1 MAWFWLGD
9 LSVELKSIL
18 LFFMENLYYKPSGK
32 APALALIG
40 SLVLGA
46 IGAVILAIVYI
57 ALQWFIPIIYFNVFI
72 TLGFGA
78 GIFYI
83 LNFCFKQWK
92 LRNKGIAIL
101 MTLLIAILG
110 FYAQWALFV
119 SLMYNAEGT
128 MGGDTWVKS
137 SFNLEGFKA
146 FFLHPSFI
154 WEAMQGLNEVGTFT
168 LKKSPVSGGALW
180 AVWAIEMGIILIT
193 PIIMAFRG
201 ITIYPFSEKDEVWMT
216 KRALPGRLKFVD
228 DKEAVASSLGN
239 HDFAYVYDHLSDEE
253 EHFSFATAEVYE
265 SDTDDHQYLTIYN
278 HQFVEK
284 KGKMEEK
291 KDEAIEFL
299 RITRNS
305 L

>member
-1 MAWFWLGD
+1 
-9 LSVELKSIL
+9 
-18 LFFMENLYYKPSGK
+18 MENLYYKPSGK
-32 APALALIG
+32 VPAFALIG
-40 SLVLGA
+40 SLVLG
-46 IGAVILAIVYI
+46 IVGSIILAIVYI
-57 ALQWFIPIIYFNVFI
+57 ALQWFIPIVYFNVFI

-78 GIFYI
+78 GLFYL

-92 LRNKGIAIL
+92 LRNKGVAIII
-101 MTLLIAILG
+101 TLIVAIVG

-137 SFNLEGFKA
+137 SFSLEGFKA
-146 FFLHPSFI
+146 FFMHPSFI
-154 WEAMQGLNEVGTFT
+154 WEALQGLNEVGTFS
-168 LKKSPVSGGALW
+168 LKKSTVSGGMLW
-180 AVWAIEMGIILIT
+180 AVWGIEMAIILIT

-201 ITIYPFSEKDEVWMT
+201 ITIYPFSEKDEIWMN
-216 KRALPGRLKFVD
+216 KRILPGRLKFVE
-228 DKEAVASSLGN
+228 DKDATANTLAN

-291 KDEAIEFL
+291 KDEVIEFL
-299 RITRNS
+299 RINRNS